1 MTKKQ
6 KRNST
11 NPHNFF
17 YNKAQQHA
25 LRAIYEG
32 VDIKVDGQVFSYNCN
47 DNILTIRD
55 YCTEQNY
62 HPKFSG
68 IYCDPFAER
77 IEYKISEV

>member
-1 MTKKQ
+1 MKKNN
-6 KRNST
+6 RNTINRHS
-11 NPHNFF
+11 
-17 YNKAQQHA
+17 YSYDKARQHA

-47 DNILTIRD
+47 DNVLTIKD
-55 YCTEQNY
+55 YCSEQNY
-62 HPKFSG
+62 RPKFSG